1 MDASGTNIW
10 SNVKE
15 SFSKQTT
22 KNETEN
28 TAFKIMRKK
37 YLNKVILD
45 LVGEFRA
52 LNFKVRLSCVGWF
65 RITYPVLQSILIAV
79 LSHDTI
85 HETVVQKGYT
95 LYLCGVQNMAGTDD
109 RHTSS
114 ITSNI
119 LPTLHVSYWKNGKTR
134 FVKLEKYGSIPLYMF
149 NWQER
154 TINCTKN
161 EFIV

>member
-1 MDASGTNIW
+1 
-10 SNVKE
+10 
-15 SFSKQTT
+15 
-22 KNETEN
+22 
-28 TAFKIMRKK
+28 MRKK

-45 LVGEFRA
+45 LVGEFRV
-52 LNFKVRLSCVGWF
+52 LNFKIMLTVWGWF
-65 RITYPVLQSILIAV
+65 SITYPVLQSILIAV
-79 LSHDTI
+79 LSHDSI

-149 NWQER
+149 N
-154 TINCTKN
+154 
-161 EFIV
+161 